1 LGLFLPNWCR
11 VFVLVRDFRVAL
23 SLLRSQSV
31 PPRKRDR
38 IRFCLTAVV
47 RVKYRRLNLL
57 HAQRM

>member
-1 LGLFLPNWCR
+1 
-11 VFVLVRDFRVAL
+11 VLVRDFRVAL